1 MTHVRIKMLIV
12 GLVLLASVSYLAVAG
27 VKSGWVYYMHVD
39 DFVVDASYQQ
49 RRVRL
54 YGLVDKD
61 KDKVQV
67 QPAMLTA
74 TFDLCGESNSL
85 TVHYQGV
92 VPDTFK
98 PGGEVMVEGKLDEAG
113 VFQADTLMT
122 KCASK
127 YQSEEHAKRV
137 EAVQ

>member
-1 MTHVRIKMLIV
+1 MTHVRIKLLIA
-12 GLVLLASVSYLAVAG
+12 GLVLIGSVSYLAVAG

-39 DFVVDASYQQ
+39 DFVQDTSYQE

-54 YGLVDKD
+54 FGLVGEEN
-61 KDKVQV
+61 VEV

-74 TFDLCGESNSL
+74 TFDLRGETNSL
-85 TVHYQGV
+85 VVHYQGV

-98 PGGEVMVEGKLDEAG
+98 PGGEVMVEGKLDDTG

-127 YQSEEHAKRV
+127 YQSEEHAKRK
-137 EAVQ
+137 EAAK

>member
-1 MTHVRIKMLIV
+1 MTHVRIKMLLA
-12 GLVLLASVSYLAVAG
+12 GLVLFTSVGYLAVAG

-39 DFVVDASYQQ
+39 DFVQDTSYQGK
-49 RRVRL
+49 RIRL
-54 YGLVDKD
+54 SGLVSKD
-61 KDKVQV
+61 NVDV

-74 TFDLCGESNSL
+74 SFDLHGEKVSL
-85 TVHYQGV
+85 PVRYEGV

-98 PGGEVMVEGKLDEAG
+98 PGGEVMVEGKLDDSG

-127 YQSEEHAKRV
+127 YQSEEHAQRL
-137 EAVQ
+137 EAAR

>member
-1 MTHVRIKMLIV
+1 MTHVRIKMLIA
-12 GLVLLASVSYLAVAG
+12 GMVLIASVGYLAVAG
-27 VKSGWVYYMHVD
+27 VKSGWVYYLHVD
-39 DFVVDASYQQ
+39 DFVQDTAYQD

-54 YGLVDKD
+54 FGLVDQENVD
-61 KDKVQV
+61 VA
-67 QPAMLTA
+67 PAMLTA
-74 TFDLCGESNSL
+74 KFDLHGESNRVS
-85 TVHYQGV
+85 VHYQGV

-127 YQSEEHAKRV
+127 YQSEEHAKRL
-137 EAVQ
+137 EASQ

>member
-1 MTHVRIKMLIV
+1 MTHVRIKMLV
-12 GLVLLASVSYLAVAG
+12 AGLVLLASVSYLAVAG
-27 VKSGWVYYMHVD
+27 VKSGWVYYLHVD
-39 DFVVDASYQQ
+39 DFVQDDSYQG

-54 YGLVDKD
+54 FGLVDEQNID
-61 KDKVQV
+61 S

-74 TFDLCGESNSL
+74 TFDLRGESNSI
-85 TVHYQGV
+85 TVYYEGV

-98 PGGEVMVEGKLDEAG
+98 PGGEVMVEGKLDEEG

-137 EAVQ
+137 EEAQ

>member
-1 MTHVRIKMLIV
+1 MTHVRMKMLV
-12 GLVLLASVSYLAVAG
+12 AGLVLIASVGYLAVAG
-27 VKSGWVYYMHVD
+27 VKSGWVYYLHVD
-39 DFVVDASYQQ
+39 DFVQDSSYQD

-54 YGLVDKD
+54 FGLVANENIE
-61 KDKVQV
+61 VA
-67 QPAMLTA
+67 PELLTA
-74 TFDLCGESNSL
+74 KFDLRGESISIPVN
-85 TVHYQGV
+85 YKGV

-127 YQSEEHAKRV
+127 YQSEEHAKRLE
-137 EAVQ
+137 EAQ

>member
-1 MTHVRIKMLIV
+1 MTHVRIKMLV
-12 GLVLLASVSYLAVAG
+12 AGLVLTASVGYLAVAG
-27 VKSGWVYYMHVD
+27 VKSGWVYYLHVD
-39 DFVVDASYQQ
+39 DFVQDTTYQN

-54 YGLVDKD
+54 FGLVDTEN
-61 KDKVQV
+61 VQV
-67 QPAMLTA
+67 APALLTA
-74 TFDLCGESNSL
+74 KFDLRGESNRIS
-85 TVHYQGV
+85 VNYQGV

-127 YQSEEHAKRV
+127 YQSQEHAKRL
-137 EAVQ
+137 EESQ

>member
-1 MTHVRIKMLIV
+1 MTHVRIKMLV
-12 GLVLLASVSYLAVAG
+12 AGLVLLASVGYLAVAG

-39 DFVVDASYQQ
+39 DFVQDTSYQA

-54 YGLVDKD
+54 FGLVSKENVD
-61 KDKVQV
+61 V

-74 TFDLCGESNSL
+74 SFDLHGEKVSL
-85 TVHYQGV
+85 PVHYQGV

-98 PGGEVMVEGKLDEAG
+98 PGGEVMVEGKLDDAG

-127 YQSEEHAKRV
+127 YQSEEHAKRL
-137 EAVQ
+137 EAAR

>member
-12 GLVLLASVSYLAVAG
+12 GLVLVASVSYLAVAG

-39 DFVVDASYQQ
+39 DFVQDASFHE

-54 YGLVDKD
+54 YGLVGEDNLD
-61 KDKVQV
+61 V
-67 QPAMLTA
+67 QPAMLLA
-74 TFDLCGESNSL
+74 TFELRGERDNLS
-85 TVHYQGV
+85 VHYEGV

-98 PGGEVMVEGKLDEAG
+98 AGGEVMVEGKLDDAG

-127 YQSEEHAKRV
+127 YQSEEHAQRV
-137 EAVQ
+137 EDVK

>member
-1 MTHVRIKMLIV
+1 MTHVRIKLLIA
-12 GLVLLASVSYLAVAG
+12 GLVLLTSVSYLAVAG
-27 VKSGWVYYMHVD
+27 ISSGWVYYMHVD
-39 DFVVDASYQQ
+39 DFVQDISYQQ

-54 YGLVDKD
+54 YGLVGQENVD
-61 KDKVQV
+61 V

-74 TFDLCGESNSL
+74 SFDLQGDSNSL
-85 TVHYQGV
+85 AVHYQGV

-98 PGGEVMVEGKLDEAG
+98 PGGEVMVEGLLDEVG

-137 EAVQ
+137 EASK

>member
-1 MTHVRIKMLIV
+1 MTHVRIKMLIA
-12 GLVLLASVSYLAVAG
+12 GLVLIASVGYLAVAG
-27 VKSGWVYYMHVD
+27 VTSGWVYYLHVD
-39 DFVVDASYQQ
+39 DFVQDPAYQD

-54 YGLVDKD
+54 FGLVATEN
-61 KDKVQV
+61 VEV
-67 QPAMLTA
+67 APAMLTA
-74 TFDLCGESNSL
+74 KFDLHGESVSIP
-85 TVHYQGV
+85 VHYQGV

-127 YQSEEHAKRV
+127 YQSEEHAKRLE
-137 EAVQ
+137 EAR